1 MVNDRSSSK
10 LAMLVTPKP
19 KLDSVSDGSDRIN
32 ARFPNKMIEL
42 MDAAAQQKGV
52 SRSRWVSEAIIEFK
66 RIHLDTHLE
75 FLKEI
80 DDKAEQEKERLAI
93 YQNLARMTLETK
105 ISTIGGRSLSI
116 RMIQQSIPALSA
128 FQELLR
134 VIDLADN
141 TPIESDDVPTTLSLA
156 PVRDKLRTILGH
168 MVIWERLMK
177 ESDLSTLIGS
187 PLNQQ

>member
-80 DDKAEQEKERLAI
+80 DDKAEQEKRA
-93 YQNLARMTLETK
+93 
-105 ISTIGGRSLSI
+105 SG
-116 RMIQQSIPALSA
+116 
-128 FQELLR
+128 
-134 VIDLADN
+134 
-141 TPIESDDVPTTLSLA
+141 
-156 PVRDKLRTILGH
+156 
-168 MVIWERLMK
+168 
-177 ESDLSTLIGS
+177 DLSKLGAHDTGNQNIYHRWTLIID
-187 PLNQQ
+187 